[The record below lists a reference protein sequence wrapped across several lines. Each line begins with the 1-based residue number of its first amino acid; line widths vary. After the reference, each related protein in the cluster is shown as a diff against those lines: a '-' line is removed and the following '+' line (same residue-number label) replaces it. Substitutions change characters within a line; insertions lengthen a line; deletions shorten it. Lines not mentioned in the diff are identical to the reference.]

1 MSAILPN
8 QEIKKPL
15 RIHPLMAAAAVA
27 VIALSGT
34 GIAAMTG
41 LIGKPLA
48 HTPPEALAAL
58 TVAAAPV
65 LAAAP
70 QVSEPAS
77 NATPVVEPA
86 APMAAES
93 AIAPVAPAKPVATM
107 RPKPAH
113 VAAPARVAQPAPM
126 AQAPA
131 AYPAPPGPLAQAPAP
146 AMSEPPPP
154 PISRDWAVVDSVREV
169 KTEGAPS
176 AVGTVGGAVLGGVLG
191 HQMGKG
197 NGRDVGTVLGA
208 IGGALGGRAIESQVR
223 SVTRYDLTVRFED
236 GTTRTFSRNQPWG
249 WSVGERVHLVNGQL
263 AARTSAANPG

>member
-8 QEIKKPL
+8 PEVKKPM

-48 HTPPEALAAL
+48 HTPPEALAAQ
-58 TVAAAPV
+58 TVTNSPV
-65 LAAAP
+65 LAATPAAP
-70 QVSEPAS
+70 EPES
-77 NATPVVEPA
+77 NATPMVAPA
-86 APMAAES
+86 APMASEPVS
-93 AIAPVAPAKPVATM
+93 ATPMPAKPAAAP

-131 AYPAPPGPLAQAPAP
+131 P
-146 AMSEPPPP
+146 AMPEPP

-223 SVTRYDLTVRFED
+223 SVVRYDLTVRFED

-249 WSVGERVHLVNGQL
+249 WQVGERVHLVNGQL
-263 AARTSAANPG
+263 AARASAANPG